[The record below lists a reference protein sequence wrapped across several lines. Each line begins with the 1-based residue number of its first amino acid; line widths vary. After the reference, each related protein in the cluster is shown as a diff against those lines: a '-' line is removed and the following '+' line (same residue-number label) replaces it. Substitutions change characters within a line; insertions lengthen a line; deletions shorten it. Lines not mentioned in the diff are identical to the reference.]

1 MNRTLVLPSSSHAVA
16 GWCQYAYTTQLRAT
30 SLHIVVT
37 TDGVVFLGRCF
48 IPAHFREEYDRNC
61 PSLKK
66 REGSYRRARTS
77 SAGVE
82 EGVEEGAAATVEIP
96 DTATSDVEQPIGE
109 YHGVPKGE
117 SVGEYHPLSPADD
130 DKEVVMNPTVSDGGE
145 PMHTL
150 PHTDSN
156 DSDVAPKPLP
166 RGDAAGVVG
175 SWSEADGDAARVD
188 PTIYVNHVPRHQTQ
202 KSEPQPQPPPV
213 AVASAAKE
221 PTIYKHHT
229 PLGMGTPA
237 AASAPKSPPPLPAG
251 APVEPV
257 FGQPEA
263 GCVNLTD

>member
-1 MNRTLVLPSSSHAVA
+1 MR
-16 GWCQYAYTTQLRAT
+16 R
-30 SLHIVVT
+30 
-37 TDGVVFLGRCF
+37 FLGRCF
-48 IPAHFREEYDRNC
+48 IPAHFREEYEKNI

-77 SAGVE
+77 SAEADG
-82 EGVEEGAAATVEIP
+82 GAEEGAAATVEISH
-96 DTATSDVEQPIGE
+96 TAKIAVEQPIGE

-117 SVGEYHPLSPADD
+117 SVGEYHPLSPSDND
-130 DKEVVMNPTVSDGGE
+130 NEVVMNPTVADGGE
-145 PMHTL
+145 PMHSL

-156 DSDVAPKPLP
+156 DSAVAPKPLP

-188 PTIYVNHVPRHQTQ
+188 PTIYVNHVPRHQSPQ
-202 KSEPQPQPPPV
+202 SEPQPQPPPV
-213 AVASAAKE
+213 AVASPAKE

-229 PLGMGTPA
+229 PLGLGAA

-263 GCVNLTD
+263 GCVN